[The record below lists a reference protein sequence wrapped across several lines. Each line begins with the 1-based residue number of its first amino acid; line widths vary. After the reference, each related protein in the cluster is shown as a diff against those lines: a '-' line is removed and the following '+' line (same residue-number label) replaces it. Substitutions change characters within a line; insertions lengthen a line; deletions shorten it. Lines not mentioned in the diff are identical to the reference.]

1 MWLDCWFPRCPKVI
15 DEDAKMKELKRKA
28 EELLYRFKGDGY
40 AFGFGVLEKAGPMA
54 ASLGMRAMVV
64 ANASAPW
71 HRSTVAAVMDS
82 LKVAGIGVLGDIVGG
97 ARPNAPREDV
107 YRLEGH
113 ILHRRPDLLVVVGGG
128 SGIDA
133 VKAAAVL
140 AAFGA
145 EGAEIDQ
152 WFGVGQVSAATQRTG
167 RSALPILAV
176 QTASSSA
183 AHLTKYS
190 NVTDPM
196 AGQKKLIVD
205 EAIVPPLAVFDYG
218 CTFEMGLDF
227 TLDGGMDGISHS
239 LEVLYGAVKSP
250 NYDEVKEI
258 TLTGIELCLA
268 GLLSTSRDS
277 KDREGRQLLGLG
289 TDLGG
294 YAIMVGGTNGGHLTS
309 FSLVDIL
316 SHGRACMLTN
326 PYYTV
331 FFAPAIEDPLRGVG
345 DILYRHGFIKEK
357 VESLR
362 GRDLGMAVA
371 RGLVA
376 VEEAVGFPTTL
387 GQVPG
392 VTREHISRALNAAK
406 DPQLESKLKNMPVPL
421 DASKVDQFM
430 GPILE
435 AAMTGKFE
443 GIRNMK

>member
-1 MWLDCWFPRCPKVI
+1 M
-15 DEDAKMKELKRKA
+15 EGLKRKA
-28 EELLYRFKGDGY
+28 RGLLEKFKGDGY
-40 AFGFGVLEKAGPMA
+40 AFGFGVLDRVGSMA
-54 ASLGMRAMVV
+54 SSLGKRAMVV
-64 ANASAPW
+64 ANASSPW
-71 HRSTVAAVMDS
+71 NRSTVSTVMDS
-82 LKVAGIGVLGDIVGG
+82 LKGAGVGVLDDIVAG

-113 ILHRRPDLLVVVGGG
+113 ILHRRPDLLVALGGG

-140 AAFGA
+140 AAFGSH
-145 EGAEIDQ
+145 GAEIDQ
-152 WFGVGQVSAATQRTG
+152 WFGVGQVSAAVQRTA
-167 RSALPILAV
+167 RRILPILAI

-190 NVTDPM
+190 NVTDPA

-205 EAIVPPLAVFDYG
+205 DAIVPPRAVFDYG
-218 CTFEMGLDF
+218 CTLEMGREF

-239 LEVLYGAVKSP
+239 LEVIYGAAKAP
-250 NYDEVKEI
+250 NYREVREI

-268 GLLSTSRDS
+268 GLLRASRNP
-277 KDREGRQLLGLG
+277 KDREGRELLGLG

-309 FSLVDIL
+309 FSLVDVL

-345 DILYRHGFIKEK
+345 DILIRHGFIKEK
-357 VESLR
+357 LESLA
-362 GRDLGMAVA
+362 GRDLGIAVA

-376 VEEAVGFPTTL
+376 VEEAVDFPTTL

-392 VTREHISRALNAAK
+392 ITREHIARALAAAK

-421 DASKVDQFM
+421 DAAKVDRFM

-435 AAMTGKFE
+435 AAMTGKLE
-443 GIRNMK
+443 GIKSVD

>member
-1 MWLDCWFPRCPKVI
+1 MEV
-15 DEDAKMKELKRKA
+15 LKRKA
-28 EELLYRFKGDGY
+28 EELLKRFKGDGY
-40 AFGFGVLEKAGPMA
+40 SFGFGVLDRVGPVA
-54 ASLGMRAMVV
+54 SSLGRRAMVV
-64 ANASAPW
+64 ANASSPW
-71 HRSTVAAVMDS
+71 NRSTVSSVLDS
-82 LKVAGIGVLGDIVGG
+82 LKGAGVEVLDDIVAG

-113 ILHRRPDLLVVVGGG
+113 ILHRSPDLLVVVGGG

-140 AAFGA
+140 AAFGSK
-145 EGAEIDQ
+145 GAEIDQ
-152 WFGVGQVSAATQRTG
+152 WFGVGQVSAAARRAG
-167 RSALPILAV
+167 RGILPILAV

-190 NVTDPM
+190 NVTDPT

-205 EAIVPPLAVFDYG
+205 EAIVPPGAVFDYG
-218 CTFEMGLDF
+218 CTLEMGLEF

-239 LEVLYGAVKSP
+239 LEVIYGAVKAP
-250 NYDEVKEI
+250 NYKEVREI
-258 TLTGIELCLA
+258 ALAGIELCLA
-268 GLLSTSRDS
+268 GLVRTSRDP
-277 KDREGRQLLGLG
+277 KDREGRELLGLG

-309 FSLVDIL
+309 FSLVDVL

-345 DILYRHGFIKEK
+345 DILLRHGFIKEK
-357 VESLR
+357 IEPLA
-362 GRDLGMAVA
+362 GRDMGMAVA

-376 VEEAVGFPTTL
+376 VEQAVGFPTTL
-387 GQVPG
+387 AQVPG
-392 VTREHISRALNAAK
+392 ITRDHIVRALTAAK

-421 DASKVDQFM
+421 DAEKVDRFM

-443 GIRNMK
+443 GIRNM